1 MKRSGKYGYPI
12 DEETRKRISESVR
25 KRWQDKT
32 YREKVENAH
41 KHKLSKEWKNNIS
54 KGMTGIKRSDKTKEK
69 NECLSIK

>member
-1 MKRSGKYGYPI
+1 MKRSGNYGHPV

-41 KHKLSKEWKNNIS
+41 RLVLDR
-54 KGMTGIKRSDKTKEK
+54 GVY
-69 NECLSIK
+69 

>member
-1 MKRSGKYGYPI
+1 MKRSGKYGHLI

-54 KGMTGIKRSDKTKEK
+54 KGMTGIKCSDETKKK